1 MDSSARSL
9 IYRPL
14 DLQRDLAAL
23 VTLLNA
29 VEQADH
35 TGEDVTEATL
45 REQLT
50 WSGQDP
56 ALNNWIATLQDD
68 GSPVAYG
75 IIQKIPGDD
84 NAHIY
89 IAVHPAW
96 GRQGIGRQ
104 IFARLLERAH
114 DLGARAIGT
123 YVNVQN
129 EGADLFV
136 RSCGFE
142 PVSTY
147 TRLNISAAQP
157 FPTPAL
163 PPGFTTRS
171 YDQLQ
176 RVDLYTEAMNRSY
189 EGLWGHIQLTQEAVA
204 RWLPQL
210 NQAGIFLLFAP
221 DGEIAGT
228 CRAELSKQLTVTRG
242 APTALIDAPGVVP
255 AYRDANLYLPLLLT
269 AIHWLLPQNPATL
282 ELESWG
288 DAPDTL
294 ALYRSLGFTVMKEE
308 VAYRLLLEQCS

>member
-1 MDSSARSL
+1 MDRSASSL

-14 DLQRDLAAL
+14 DLQHDLAAL
-23 VTLLNA
+23 VTLLND

-56 ALNNWIATLQDD
+56 ALNNWVVTLPDD
-68 GSPVAYG
+68 GSLVAYG
-75 IIQKIPGDD
+75 IVQKIPSDD
-84 NAHIY
+84 NAHLY
-89 IAVHPAW
+89 IAVHPEW
-96 GRQGIGRQ
+96 RRQGIGSQ
-104 IFARLLERAH
+104 ILARLLERVH

-123 YVNVQN
+123 YVNAQN
-129 EGADLFV
+129 EGIDLFA
-136 RSCGFE
+136 RSYGFE
-142 PVSTY
+142 PVSAY
-147 TRLNISAAQP
+147 TRLGVSVARS
-157 FPTPAL
+157 FPAPAL
-163 PPGFTTRS
+163 PPDFTTRS
-171 YDQLQ
+171 FDQIQ
-176 RVDLYTEAMNRSY
+176 HVDLYTQAMNRSY
-189 EGLWGHIQLTQEAVA
+189 EGLWGHIQLTQEEVV

-221 DGEIAGT
+221 DEGIAGT
-228 CRAELSKQLTVTRG
+228 CRAEISEQLSAARG

-294 ALYRSLGFTVMKEE
+294 ALYRSLGFAVMKEE
-308 VAYRLLLEQCS
+308 VSYRLSLER